1 MRDTEHVSEEES
13 RALFDAVQS
22 FMQSDIVDD
31 SNDEPVFNAKAI
43 YVEYG

>member
-1 MRDTEHVSEEES
+1 MCDTEHVSEEES